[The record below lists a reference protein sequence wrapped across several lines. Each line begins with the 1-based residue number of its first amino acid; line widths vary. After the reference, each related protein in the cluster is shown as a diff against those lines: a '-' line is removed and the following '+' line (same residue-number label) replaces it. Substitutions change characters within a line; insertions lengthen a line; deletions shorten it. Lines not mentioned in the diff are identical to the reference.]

1 MIMAGHDMVHVAIAP
16 PDALEAG
23 LAEKVAPIVKKDLFG
38 ARLLLGSKIPRIVG
52 HYQTLQAAES
62 IAQSLRSLGLVA
74 VVCPDSELRRLSPGR
89 FRAHTLELGK
99 REITFRD
106 RGRQARVIEAKSVVL
121 ILKGMVQ
128 TQTETETTTSKMKFS
143 MSATLLTGGIPIW
156 RRVEEKTKSQSVQT
170 DLFVRLYDRK
180 SPEPGVEIF
189 QQDFDY
195 SGLGAKIASSL
206 ENLNTLITELR
217 NRSPEA
223 VFDSRLM
230 EHFGVEVP
238 FATPADEIEINC
250 KLIYLYHQAAGSP
263 GPSA

>member
-1 MIMAGHDMVHVAIAP
+1 MSMAGHDMVHVAMAP
-16 PDALEAG
+16 PDTVEAG
-23 LAEKVAPIVKKDLFG
+23 LAEKVAPVVKKDLFG

-74 VVCPDSELRRLSPGR
+74 VVCHDSELRQPSSGR
-89 FRAHTLELGK
+89 FRAHTLELGEGK
-99 REITFRD
+99 TTFRD
-106 RGRQARVIEAKSVVL
+106 RGRQARVIEAKSVFL

-143 MSATLLTGGIPIW
+143 LPATLLTGGIPIW
-156 RRVEEKTKSQSVQT
+156 RKVDEKSKNQSVQT
-170 DLFVRLYDRK
+170 DFFVRLYDRK

-189 QQDFDY
+189 QHDFDY
-195 SGLGAKIASSL
+195 SGLGAKMTSSP
-206 ENLNTLITELR
+206 ENLNTLVAELR
-217 NRSPEA
+217 NRFPEA
-223 VFDSRLM
+223 VFDSRLT

-238 FATPADEIEINC
+238 FATPGDAIEINC
-250 KLIYLYHQAAGSP
+250 KLIYLCHQAAGSP